1 MASPY
6 GASWSHSDT
15 PHSVGLLWTID
26 QPDAETS
33 SWQHTTLKRGK
44 HQCPGGI
51 QTLNPCKRTA
61 AEPLLGPRGHWDRQ
75 PINSAREHIIE
86 ADKFFSCCRIWMFIS
101 GCTAGCH
108 TCPSSKTL
116 IQSTASSFYSL
127 NINLNIP
134 PSTPRASKWYLF
146 PSGFPTKIS

>member
-1 MASPY
+1 MAFRSGFGSWPPLS

-15 PHSVGLLWTID
+15 PHSGGLVWTSD

-33 SWQHTTLKRGK
+33 SRQHTTLKKGK
-44 HQCPGGI
+44 LQCPGGI
-51 QTLNPCKRTA
+51 QIRNPIKRTA
-61 AEPLLGPRGHWDRQ
+61 AQPLIGPRGHRDRQ

-101 GCTAGCH
+101 ECTAACH
-108 TCPSSKTL
+108 MCPSSTTL
-116 IQSTASSFYSL
+116 IQSTASIFYSL

-134 PSTPRASKWYLF
+134 PSTPRDS
-146 PSGFPTKIS
+146 S